1 MGDRRRRRHLGL
13 NDGRP
18 GDGAVVTTC
27 ADVPIALARAFAAS
41 STPTPWVGLSPRVG
55 CVSSRLA
62 VVTGASRGIGRALTQ
77 RLTSNGM
84 TVVAIGRSSS
94 ELDQVAHETG
104 AHPFV
109 LDVRDPAAVD
119 DVFGQITVEHG
130 VPNLLVNNAGV
141 GGSGLTWEIA
151 PEEWWRVLEINVRGT
166 YLCSRAVLPAM
177 MSRRSGRIINLSSG
191 AATYP
196 VGLDNDGVVS
206 SAYMAS
212 KAAVNRFTEALAG
225 ESYDAGVRVFAISPG
240 MVKTDMTA
248 AAFPDLWDN
257 DEIWTPVER
266 CLDLIAD
273 LDSGMLD
280 QLSGRYLR
288 AAVDDWRSLAAR
300 ADEVIEL
307 DTNVLRLV
315 DLP

>member
-1 MGDRRRRRHLGL
+1 
-13 NDGRP
+13 
-18 GDGAVVTTC
+18 
-27 ADVPIALARAFAAS
+27 
-41 STPTPWVGLSPRVG
+41 
-55 CVSSRLA
+55 
-62 VVTGASRGIGRALTQ
+62 
-77 RLTSNGM
+77 M
-84 TVVAIGRSSS
+84 TVVAIGRTSSN
-94 ELDQVAHETG
+94 LDQVAQETG

-109 LDVRDPAAVD
+109 LDVRDPAAVEE
-119 DVFGQITVEHG
+119 VFGRLAVEHG
-130 VPNLLVNNAGV
+130 VPDLLVNNAGIS
-141 GGSGLTWEIA
+141 GGSGLTWALAQEA
-151 PEEWWRVLEINVRGT
+151 WWEVLEINVRGT
-166 YLCSRAVLPAM
+166 YLCTRAVLPAM
-177 MSRRSGRIINLSSG
+177 MSRGSGRIINLSSG

-196 VGLDNDGVVS
+196 VGLDNDGTLT

-225 ESYDAGVRVFAISPG
+225 ECYETGVRVFAISPG

-273 LDSGMLD
+273 LDSGILD

-300 ADEVIEL
+300 ADEVIAL
-307 DTNVLRLV
+307 DTNVLRLA